1 MAGFPFIGNMPQPV
15 TAELVRSAVLD
26 AHRLGLSVAEK
37 IGDAA
42 CMRLQSI

>member
-1 MAGFPFIGNMPQPV
+1 MPQPV

-37 IGDAA
+37 IGDEAYR
-42 CMRLQSI
+42 RLRSS